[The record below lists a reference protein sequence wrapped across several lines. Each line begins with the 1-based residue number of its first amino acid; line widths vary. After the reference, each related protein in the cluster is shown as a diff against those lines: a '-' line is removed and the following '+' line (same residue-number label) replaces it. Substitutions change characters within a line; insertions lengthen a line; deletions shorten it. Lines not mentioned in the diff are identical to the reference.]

1 MRDLQIALS
10 VLCLAVAIQLVVLM
24 VRDVRPGRVTYA
36 MLGLVELGLVAQ
48 LVLGLAK
55 VFGDHEGVS
64 VATYV
69 GYLVGALVIV
79 PLAAGWAWAETESRG
94 SEATDREKTRA
105 GTGVLLVGIVVLP
118 VLFVRLHDIWSTHA

>member
-1 MRDLQIALS
+1 MRGLQIGLS
-10 VLCLAVAIQLVVLM
+10 VLCLLVAGQLVVLI
-24 VRDVRPGRVTYA
+24 VRDVRLGRATYA
-36 MLGLVELGLVAQ
+36 LLALVEVGLVAQ
-48 LVLGLAK
+48 LVIGLGK

-79 PLAAGWAWAETESRG
+79 PLAAGWAWAER
-94 SEATDREKTRA
+94 TRS

-118 VLFVRLHDIWSTHA
+118 VLFVRLHDIWATHV

>member
-1 MRDLQIALS
+1 MRDLQIGLS
-10 VLCLAVAIQLVVLM
+10 VLCLLVAVQLVVLI
-24 VRDVRPGRVTYA
+24 VRDVRPGRATYA
-36 MLGLVELGLVAQ
+36 LLALVEVGLVAQ
-48 LVLGLAK
+48 LVIGLGK

-79 PLAAGWAWAETESRG
+79 PLAAAWAWAER
-94 SEATDREKTRA
+94 TRS

-118 VLFVRLHDIWSTHA
+118 VLFVRLHDIWATHV